1 MHTLVYTPPNE
12 ARMSKNVSTLL
23 YHVGIVILSALIALS
38 LPSVVSLAAQNLLAY
53 WSLVE
58 NEETFLVTVEIVVA
72 VLLIVVL
79 HFAGK
84 SWKDRRLSRMAR
96 YAGLVSVTPVT
107 GFFARRKAKTLKE
120 REGRAR
126 DIMVIG
132 STGFST
138 FVDPQGDLHTVL
150 KECREA
156 RIMLLDPLR
165 EGAVVRAKSIPDPD
179 ISPEIFREQI
189 VRSIDFLKGLKA
201 AQKNIRLKL
210 YPDMPLL
217 KMAVLG
223 EHICV
228 RYYHTGLNV
237 NKMPEYVFKHD
248 QNPGSLYSPF
258 YQYFLARWNDP
269 NIPEYDLDTDELV
282 YRDKSGNEARRER
295 FNEVMMAAA

>member
-1 MHTLVYTPPNE
+1 MHTLIYNPQNE
-12 ARMSKNVSTLL
+12 VRMAKNVSSLL
-23 YHVGIVILSALIALS
+23 YHVGIVIVSAFIALS

-72 VLLIVVL
+72 VLLIVAL

-84 SWKDRRLSRMAR
+84 NWMDRRLSRMAR
-96 YAGLVSVTPVT
+96 YAGLVSVTPVE
-107 GFFARRKAKTLKE
+107 GFLARRRAKKLKE
-120 REGRAR
+120 REGIAR

-132 STGFST
+132 STGYST
-138 FVDPQGDLHTVL
+138 FVDPKGDLHNVL
-150 KECREA
+150 KTCREA
-156 RIMLLDPLR
+156 KIMLLDPLR
-165 EGAVVRAKSIPDPD
+165 EGATIRAKSIPDPD

-201 AQKNIRLKL
+201 GQKNIRLKL

-217 KMAVLG
+217 KMEVLG
-223 EHICV
+223 DHICV

-269 NIPEYDLDTDELV
+269 NIPEYDLDTDDLV
-282 YRDKSGNEARRER
+282 YRDRSGNETRREK

>member
-1 MHTLVYTPPNE
+1 MHTLVYSTNE
-12 ARMSKNVSTLL
+12 ARTVKNLSSLL
-23 YHVGIVILSALIALS
+23 YHIGIVILSALIALS
-38 LPSVVSLAAQNLLAY
+38 LPSVISLAARKLLAY

-58 NEETFLVTVEIVVA
+58 NEEIFLITVEIAVA
-72 VLLIVVL
+72 VLLIFFL
-79 HFAGK
+79 HSAGK
-84 SWKDRRLSRMAR
+84 SWQDRRLSRMAR

-107 GFFARRKAKTLKE
+107 GFLGRRKARKLKE
-120 REGRAR
+120 REGIAR
-126 DIMVIG
+126 DVMVIG

-138 FVDPQGDLHTVL
+138 FVDPRGDLHNVL
-150 KECREA
+150 LNCREA
-156 RIMLLDPLR
+156 KIMLLDPLR
-165 EGAVVRAKSIPDPD
+165 EGAVARAKSIPDPD

-223 EHICV
+223 DHICI

-237 NKMPEYVFKHD
+237 RNMPEYVFKHD

-269 NIPEYDLDTDELV
+269 DIPEYDLDTDELV
-282 YRDKSGNEARRER
+282 YRDRSRNEVRREM
-295 FNEVMMAAA
+295 FNEVTMAQ